1 MRTVIAPFDESSTA
15 EQGARCR
22 SGMMLTMVTTVDVEA
37 EANASVAPELTAV
50 VTNRHEQAVGSP
62 TMAQNSGWMLPHS
75 VHPSDV
81 DTHEAPALDAVL
93 VDAPDALNGR
103 SASESAG
110 VSATISLRTCY

>member
-1 MRTVIAPFDESSTA
+1 
-15 EQGARCR
+15 
-22 SGMMLTMVTTVDVEA
+22 MMLTKVTAVDVEA
-37 EANASVAPELTAV
+37 QAEANANVAPELTAV
-50 VTNRHEQAVGSP
+50 VTNRLLQAVGSP

-75 VHPSDV
+75 ALPSDFAHDV

-110 VSATISLRTCY
+110 VSATFFLRTC